1 MNQRNIILLVEDQ
14 AGDVELAVRAA
25 RKSNPCN
32 EVVVATDG
40 VEALDYLFGSGRYAG
55 QEPKAIPDLILL
67 DLKLPHIDGLA
78 VLARLRAH
86 ERTRHIPIVILTGS
100 RDERTVVSSHDLGAN
115 RFIVKPVDVAKFAA
129 TALQLGLYG
138 LIADKSDEKDGVR

>member
-32 EVVVATDG
+32 EVVVAADG
-40 VEALDYLFGSGRYAG
+40 MEALDYLFGTGATEAQRA
-55 QEPKAIPDLILL
+55 APDLILL
-67 DLKLPHIDGLA
+67 DLNLPRMKGLA
-78 VLARLRAH
+78 VLERLRAD
-86 ERTRHIPIVILTGS
+86 ERTRHIPVVILTGS
-100 RDERTVVSSHDLGAN
+100 RDEQTVVSSHDLGAN

-129 TALQLGLYG
+129 TALQLGLYR
-138 LIADKSDEKDGVR
+138 LIGDQRDA